1 MDLRQLRYF
10 LAVAEELHFGRAAER
25 LAMTQPPLSQAIQA
39 LEAELGV
46 RLFARTKRRVALT
59 PVGREWLA
67 HARRVHEEANGLA
80 GIARRLSRGEAG
92 LLRLAF
98 VSTADYSLLPGMVSG
113 FRERYPAVELAL
125 LEMTSDVQIEAL
137 LEETVDVGMVI
148 AASHTSL
155 PGTLGYRPLLRES
168 LVAAVPQAWID
179 EGRDGFTAAE
189 LPAKAVR
196 TAPLILFP
204 RRSAPAFH
212 DLVTGYYAA
221 QGIAPPV
228 RQEAIQMQTIISLVA
243 AGMGL
248 ALVPHSLQRL
258 QRQGVRY
265 LPLQQAGPVIETG
278 LAWRLDDRSPVLRR
292 FLEMADEMAKEEAV

>member
-1 MDLRQLRYF
+1 MLRR
-10 LAVAEELHFGRAAER
+10 
-25 LAMTQPPLSQAIQA
+25 
-39 LEAELGV
+39 
-46 RLFARTKRRVALT
+46 
-59 PVGREWLA
+59 
-67 HARRVHEEANGLA
+67 
-80 GIARRLSRGEAG
+80 
-92 LLRLAF
+92 AF
-98 VSTADYSLLPGMVSG
+98 VSTADYSLLPDMVSG

-125 LEMTSDVQIEAL
+125 LEMTSDLQIEAL
-137 LEETVDVGMVI
+137 LEESVDAGMVI
-148 AASHTSL
+148 AASHAGL
-155 PGTLGYRPLLRES
+155 PGTLGYRPLLREP

-179 EGRDGFTAAE
+179 EGREGFAAAA
-189 LPAKAVR
+189 LPAGALR

-212 DLVTGYYAA
+212 DIVSGYYAA
-221 QGIAPPV
+221 QGIAPTV

-265 LPLQQAGPVIETG
+265 LPLQQAAPVIETG

-292 FLEMADEMAKEEAV
+292 FLDMIEERAEREAV